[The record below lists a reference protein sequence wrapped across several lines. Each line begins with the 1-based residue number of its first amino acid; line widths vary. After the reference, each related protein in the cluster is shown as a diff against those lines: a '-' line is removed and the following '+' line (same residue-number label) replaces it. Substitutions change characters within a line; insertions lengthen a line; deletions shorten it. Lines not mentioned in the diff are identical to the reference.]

1 MNDLRQGEG
10 TVKYPNGKT
19 IKAIWN
25 YLIKKKRTIRWQGNE
40 LSQLI

>member
-19 IKAIWN
+19 IKAIWEN
-25 YLIKKKRTIRWQGNE
+25 GTRKQE
-40 LSQLI
+40 LSN